1 MQQQRVVAPEV
12 DAPHCTCKKRET
24 FGNTRLQRAARC
36 KPGCLVAADNIKV
49 ACYSIIKETE
59 RISDAAAAS
68 CRARG
73 GRAAAIPH
81 ARRGEV
87 ACLSAHATCAI
98 VREAG
103 PKKQIVSRWESNAG
117 SSARFGCTSAEFC
130 MTRAVSGAAAA
141 AHPVARAARGGA
153 SYGCSGGCRCAI
165 NKPSWAC
172 WTHMFEGFAR
182 FGCRRTECASAA
194 RGGAGRRA
202 RRARNNP

>member
-12 DAPHCTCKKRET
+12 DAPHA
-24 FGNTRLQRAARC
+24 RLR
-36 KPGCLVAADNIKV
+36 
-49 ACYSIIKETE
+49 
-59 RISDAAAAS
+59 
-68 CRARG
+68 
-73 GRAAAIPH
+73 
-81 ARRGEV
+81 EV

-165 NKPSWAC
+165 NKPS
-172 WTHMFEGFAR
+172 
-182 FGCRRTECASAA
+182 
-194 RGGAGRRA
+194 
-202 RRARNNP
+202 